1 MNKVIIFL
9 FCILLLSNCKKENI
23 LELKIVATPE
33 ISPDDTIH
41 SVSVDVDIYCGT
53 YGATVYYTLDGSNPT
68 INSTVYKT
76 PFTIRSATTVKAFAA
91 KEGMEASHIAI
102 KTYTINA
109 SMEWQQLYGGSDY
122 DEFNSIQQTNDGG
135 YIVAGNS
142 TSTDILGVTNH
153 GMSDCYV
160 IKINSGGEI
169 EWQKMYGGS
178 RDDYANSIIQ
188 TSDGGYIITGQ
199 SVSTDIPLTTNN
211 DSEDCYIIK
220 INSSGDIEWQR
231 MLGSNG
237 DDGDAS
243 LIQAS
248 DGGYFI
254 AVFISEYMGVS
265 LDYIAII
272 KLDSNGF
279 IKSQKDFYLNNCFDD
294 KEYIRVVKLTNDGGC
309 VVGGSLVESGRS
321 YYATPWDIFLV
332 KLGSDAEKDWQQI
345 YEGDY
350 PFAGGINSIEET
362 SDGIYVIA
370 GRSGTD
376 ISTYDGYLIKINSS
390 SSKTFQKNYGGSDGD
405 MLNSISKTVEGDYVI
420 AGYSISEDLDN
431 LINFGSS
438 DGYIIKTY
446 STGFVK
452 WQKLCGG
459 NDWDEFNS
467 IQQTNDGGYYI
478 AAGISASTDIP
489 GAYNH
494 GLYDGYIVKISS
506 DK

>member
-321 YYATPWDIFLV
+321 WY
-332 KLGSDAEKDWQQI
+332 KLD
-345 YEGDY
+345 
-350 PFAGGINSIEET
+350 
-362 SDGIYVIA
+362 
-370 GRSGTD
+370 R
-376 ISTYDGYLIKINSS
+376 
-390 SSKTFQKNYGGSDGD
+390 
-405 MLNSISKTVEGDYVI
+405 
-420 AGYSISEDLDN
+420 
-431 LINFGSS
+431 
-438 DGYIIKTY
+438 
-446 STGFVK
+446 
-452 WQKLCGG
+452 G
-459 NDWDEFNS
+459 N
-467 IQQTNDGGYYI
+467 Q
-478 AAGISASTDIP
+478 
-489 GAYNH
+489 
-494 GLYDGYIVKISS
+494 
-506 DK
+506 